1 MISSIRIG
9 WLRFSKVLVEIVCMC
24 VFIEV
29 KVYVDVCFEKKS
41 RIQNVQKYL
50 RKKYLRKID
59 RNEYG
64 GFCRL
69 QRLVV

>member
-29 KVYVDVCFEKKS
+29 KVYVDVCFEKKIKDPECTEILAEKILAEN
-41 RIQNVQKYL
+41 RQK
-50 RKKYLRKID
+50 
-59 RNEYG
+59 
-64 GFCRL
+64 
-69 QRLVV
+69 